1 MEESYLYQQIAESI
15 RRQII
20 EGKLKSG
27 DRLPSIRSLIDQ
39 WNCTPGTIQRAYN
52 ILARQGLVLSRP
64 GKGTHVLDPMMAP
77 SDAHIRK
84 ASLVNRAET
93 FLLEVLT
100 AGYTIEDVKQAVS
113 MAIDHWNT
121 ISVLDEHEPGN
132 EICFSGSHDLALKWV
147 LDHAET
153 IFPGYIVKTEI
164 SGSLGGLLS
173 LAQGTADIAGTHL
186 WDPETDTYNE
196 TFIRKIFP
204 GKKMAAVTLAHRWS
218 GFLVMPG
225 NPKNILSFH
234 DLTKPDVHFI
244 NRQSGSGTRV
254 WLDIQLHKAGIAESA
269 ITGYQNEKSTHS
281 EIAQAIIS
289 GQADVGLGLKAIS
302 QVYSLDFIPLT
313 QERYDLVLFAHNL
326 EQEPYSLLQKSLELP
341 QIRSSLEKLGGY
353 VCEESGHVRFI
364 E

>member
-1 MEESYLYQQIAESI
+1 MEDSYLYQQIAESI

-100 AGYTIEDVKQAVS
+100 AGYSVEDIKQAVS
-113 MAIDHWNT
+113 MAFDHWHSIAT
-121 ISVLDEHEPGN
+121 IDEHPQSGEFR
-132 EICFSGSHDLALKWV
+132 FSGSHDLALKWIV
-147 LDHAET
+147 DNADDL
-153 IFPGYIVKTEI
+153 FPGYMVITDI

-173 LAQGTADIAGTHL
+173 LAQGTADIAGSHL
-186 WDPETDTYNE
+186 WDPDTDSYND

-204 GKKMAAVTLAHRWS
+204 GKKMAAITLAHRRL
-218 GFLVMPG
+218 GFLVLPG
-225 NPKNILSFH
+225 NPKRIRTLH
-234 DLTKPDVHFI
+234 DLAQPDVRFI

-254 WLDIQLHKAGIAESA
+254 WLDIQLHKAGLDEKL

-281 EIAQAIIS
+281 EIAQAIIT
-289 GQADVGLGLKAIS
+289 GDADVGLGLQAIS
-302 QVYSLDFIPLT
+302 QAYSLDFIPLT
-313 QERYDLVLFAHNL
+313 LERYDLVLYMHNL
-326 EQEPYSLLQKSLELP
+326 DQEPYSLLQKSLELKG
-341 QIRSSLEKLGGY
+341 IRSNLEKLGGY
-353 VCEESGHVRFI
+353 DCSESGRVRLI